1 MAFADAMAVIL
12 GIVVPVILMI
22 FMADWFCKKR

>member
-1 MAFADAMAVIL
+1 MGFADAMGVL
-12 GIVVPVILMI
+12 FGLVVPVILLI